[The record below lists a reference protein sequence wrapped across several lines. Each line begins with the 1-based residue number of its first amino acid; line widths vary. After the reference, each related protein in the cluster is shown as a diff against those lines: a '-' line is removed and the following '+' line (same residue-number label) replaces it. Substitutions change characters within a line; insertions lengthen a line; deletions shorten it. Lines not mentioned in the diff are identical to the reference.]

1 MVYNPDEIEKD
12 FTPEQEEEILKND
25 GQSDEENN

>member
-12 FTPEQEEEILKND
+12 DKEIFLEELSKNLKSKLRD
-25 GQSDEENN
+25 

>member
-12 FTPEQEEEILKND
+12 FSEKDIQQIMKGGN
-25 GQSDEENN
+25 ENE